1 MKFNNVDF
9 DTYFKNYPDA
19 EGYFGNYGGSYIPPE
34 LQTAMNEIS
43 EAYQT
48 ICKSRKFISE
58 LRRIRKEFQG
68 RPTPISHLARLSD
81 KIGTGVQLYV
91 KREDLNH
98 TGAHKLNHCMGEVLL
113 AKYMGKK
120 KVIAETGAGQHGV
133 ALATA
138 AAYFGLDCDI
148 YMGAVDVKKQAPN
161 VARMKILGA
170 RVIEVTDGL
179 QTLKEAGVTKISIG
193 IQSFSDKYQKI
204 LGRKTVDTAAMAA
217 ALAAIPFETVS
228 MDFIFALPGQTFED
242 LRADIDA
249 AFSLGA
255 NHVAIYPFID
265 FTFTDSSVAAM
276 PKREKRELLDAITR
290 YCMSRGYPR
299 SSIWTFSNEPNA
311 NYSSMTRDNFLG
323 FGCSATSL
331 FKEQFKIN
339 TFDVDSYCERIRSG
353 RLATALTL
361 RFTRRQRMVYWLFWT
376 AYSTRVNADDFEA
389 FFGVP
394 LKKMYGMELW
404 LAKRLGFVTE
414 HGSTYE
420 MTLKGAFFYHYYEN
434 FYTLS
439 YIDKMWGIL
448 REEAFPESIEL

>member
-170 RVIEVTDGL
+170 RVIEVTMTTPGVL
-179 QTLKEAGVTKISIG
+179 EAIETISSYFGDKLLVAAGTVLDPASAREVIMHGGSIVDATIIEAPSSTKNAENRRDPEMHQVKKGNEWHFGERIHIG
-193 IQSFSDKYQKI
+193 ADAGTGYVHS
-204 LGRKTVDTAAMAA
+204 LEVTAANVPERDVVPR
-217 ALAAIPFETVS
+217 LVRSDDETVS
-228 MDFIFALPGQTFED
+228 GDGGYTGM
-242 LRADIDA
+242 
-249 AFSLGA
+249 
-255 NHVAIYPFID
+255 
-265 FTFTDSSVAAM
+265 
-276 PKREKRELLDAITR
+276 EKREEIKNDPHLSKVIFRATKRNRYHKKPRAPGFDWDRHIEYQIARTR
-290 YCMSRGYPR
+290 SKVEYV
-299 SSIWTFSNEPNA
+299 
-311 NYSSMTRDNFLG
+311 FL
-323 FGCSATSL
+323 
-331 FKEQFKIN
+331 I
-339 TFDVDSYCERIRSG
+339 V
-353 RLATALTL
+353 
-361 RFTRRQRMVYWLFWT
+361 
-376 AYSTRVNADDFEA
+376 
-389 FFGVP
+389 
-394 LKKMYGMELW
+394 
-404 LAKRLGFVTE
+404 KRLFGYRKVRYR
-414 HGSTYE
+414 GI
-420 MTLKGAFFYHYYEN
+420 LKNKAHA
-434 FYTLS
+434 YTLFTCANLYMLAQS
-439 YIDKMWGIL
+439 GFC
-448 REEAFPESIEL
+448 AGA